1 MPTTPSPPPDH
12 AAIIGLGADLCAVAR
27 FDRELQRPASDL
39 LDAVFLPAERVRCA
53 RHPHP
58 ARAFA
63 ACFAAKEAVIKALA
77 PVGGQG
83 TFWRDIEIEESGGGQ
98 AVTLHGR
105 LAALA
110 RDAGVGR
117 VVVSWAHCGDY
128 ATACA
133 VASG

>member
-1 MPTTPSPPPDH
+1 MPPAPSRPPHHD
-12 AAIIGLGADLCAVAR
+12 AIIGLGADLCAVAR
-27 FDRELQRPASDL
+27 FERELQRAGSDL
-39 LDAVFLPAERVRCA
+39 LDAVFLPAEHDRCT

-83 TFWRDIEIEESGGGQ
+83 TFWRDIEIVQSGGGHV
-98 AVTLHGR
+98 VTLHGR

-110 RDAGVGR
+110 RDAGIGR
-117 VVVSWAHCGDY
+117 VVVSSAHCRDH

-133 VASG
+133 IASG